1 MILNL
6 NIDQESFE
14 IEIKPELLAELTPI
28 LEQMDEEYDQGAQMG
43 RYWVDK
49 PSSEQ
54 RCQIAA
60 NNIVSSMHREN
71 KRMLYIMSAYIIYK
85 FPDIK
90 GVTINADLEMHEI
103 DIHV

>member
-14 IEIKPELLAELTPI
+14 IEIKPELIKELTPI
-28 LEQMDEEYDQGAQMG
+28 LEKMDDEYDQGAQMG
-43 RYWVDK
+43 RYWVEK

-60 NNIVSSMHREN
+60 DNVVSSIHREN
-71 KRMLYIMSAYIIYK
+71 KRMLYIMASYIAYK

-90 GVTINADLEMHEI
+90 GVTVNSELEMQEI

>member
-6 NIDQESFE
+6 NIDQESYE
-14 IEIKPELLAELTPI
+14 IEIKPELLEELKSI
-28 LEQMDEEYDQGAQMG
+28 LEGMDKEYDQGAQMG
-43 RYWVDK
+43 RFWVEK

-85 FPDIK
+85 FPEIK
-90 GVTINADLEMHEI
+90 GVTVTADLEMHEI
-103 DIHV
+103 DIHL

>member
-14 IEIKPELLAELTPI
+14 IEIRPELIEELKPI
-28 LEQMDEEYDQGAQMG
+28 LEEMDKEYDQGAQMG
-43 RYWVDK
+43 RFWVEQ
-49 PSSEQ
+49 PSVEQ

-60 NNIVSSMHREN
+60 NNIVNSMHAEN
-71 KRMLYIMSAYIIYK
+71 KRMLYIMSAYIVYK
-85 FPDIK
+85 LPGIK
-90 GVTINADLEMHEI
+90 GVTFNSEFEMHEI

>member
-6 NIDQESFE
+6 NIDQEAFE
-14 IEIKPELLAELTPI
+14 IEIKPELVTELTPI
-28 LEQMDEEYDQGAQMG
+28 LQKMDEEYDEGAQMG

-49 PSSEQ
+49 PSDEQ

-60 NNIVSSMHREN
+60 DNVVSSMHREN
-71 KRMLYIMSAYIIYK
+71 KRMLYIMSSYIVYK
-85 FPDIK
+85 FPDVK
-90 GVTINADLEMHEI
+90 GVTVNTELEMQEI